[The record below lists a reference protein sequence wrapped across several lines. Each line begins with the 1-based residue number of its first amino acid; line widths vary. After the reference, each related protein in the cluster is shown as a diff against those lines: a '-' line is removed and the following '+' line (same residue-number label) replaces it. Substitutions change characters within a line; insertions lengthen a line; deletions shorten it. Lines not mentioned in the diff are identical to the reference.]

1 MGLALLKTSEETLVA
16 LPFERLLTALNSR
29 QFPAF
34 SRPPAQLLRLALSF
48 RVSRRLSASL
58 VEYQKQQA
66 LEEAQQAE
74 QLALKQKQQQ
84 AKEAGQPGQTGNG
97 GAAQKA
103 SSGQAGEGQPSGG
116 QLKENGNT
124 DAADSSLCVCPA
136 AR

>member
-1 MGLALLKTSEETLVA
+1 MAVLTEQVTCCRVGLALLKTSEDTLVA

-48 RVSRRLSASL
+48 RVSRRLSISL
-58 VEYQKQQA
+58 AEYQKQQA

-84 AKEAGQPGQTGNG
+84 AKEAGQPRLGRRAVAA
-97 GAAQKA
+97 AAQKA
-103 SSGQAGEGQPSGG
+103 SSGQAGEGQRSGG
-116 QLKENGNT
+116 QLKENGN
-124 DAADSSLCVCPA
+124 S
-136 AR
+136 